1 MKNYLRSTILVD
13 RLKHLIVQILSSHKV
28 FINYQNTIRMK
39 VSTTPRGSLIVF
51 EGCDRSG
58 KTTQCAKL
66 VESLQAQGEEVKLM
80 KFPDR
85 TTTIGTLINNYLQM
99 SQELDDRVV
108 HLLFSANRWEAIES
122 MKKTLKAGT
131 TLIVDRYAFS
141 GIAYSAAKGLDL
153 EWCRSPDI
161 GLIKPDKVIYLS
173 VNEQIMSE
181 RANYGNERYEKI
193 DFQKRVHNIFLQLQE
208 PYWQNVSADGS
219 IDVIHKEINTIV
231 SETIRD
237 SKVKPL
243 LKLWTDG
250 EIL

>member
-1 MKNYLRSTILVD
+1 
-13 RLKHLIVQILSSHKV
+13 
-28 FINYQNTIRMK
+28 
-39 VSTTPRGSLIVF
+39 
-51 EGCDRSG
+51 
-58 KTTQCAKL
+58 
-66 VESLQAQGEEVKLM
+66 
-80 KFPDR
+80 
-85 TTTIGTLINNYLQM
+85 M

-208 PYWQNVSADGS
+208 PYWQLKNPKMDIYVDNMKFIPQPISFPFTR
-219 IDVIHKEINTIV
+219 DVF
-231 SETIRD
+231 
-237 SKVKPL
+237 SKY
-243 LKLWTDG
+243 
-250 EIL
+250 